1 MSTQD
6 LLEWWLGQGCW
17 SRKFSACERAHQ
29 RKVEL
34 LRELVKIPV
43 PGPRVAR

>member
-1 MSTQD
+1 MTSG
-6 LLEWWLGQGCW
+6 WVG
-17 SRKFSACERAHQ
+17 FAPVERAHQ